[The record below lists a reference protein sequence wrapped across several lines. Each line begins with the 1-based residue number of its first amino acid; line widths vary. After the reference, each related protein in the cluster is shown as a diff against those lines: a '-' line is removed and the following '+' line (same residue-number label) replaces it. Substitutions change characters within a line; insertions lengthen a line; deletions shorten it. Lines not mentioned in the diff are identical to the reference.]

1 MVRVVY
7 THDIFSRQATGGI
20 SRYFAEL
27 IRGVATAAESHV
39 LAGFHWNR
47 HLADVSGAAVRGR
60 LVSRPVG
67 GLLGSALRTAN
78 RLWQGFLL
86 PRGRNTVIHHT
97 YYGFTSPAREG
108 RLVVTVHDMIPE
120 LFAPANGSPARW
132 AGLRLAKRLSC
143 RRADRVIAVSNTT
156 KCDLCERYDL
166 PENRVDVIPH
176 GNPLAHL
183 TGCEFD
189 RPHEAPY
196 LLYVGN
202 RSGYK
207 NWAGLVEAIAG
218 SATIRESLDLV
229 CFGGGPFRPDESQ
242 LIGRS
247 GLTARVH
254 AAAGDDETL
263 AAFYRHAAAY
273 VCPSLYEGF
282 GLPCVEAMGFGC
294 PIVCAD
300 RGSLPEVVGPAGI
313 YFDPDDA
320 ESIRQ
325 AIEQAAFDAAAA
337 KRLKP
342 LMAERERSYRW
353 SRTVAA
359 TLRTYRHVAGEDV
372 GGGTEEIRKA
382 A

>member
-27 IRGVATAAESHV
+27 IRGVSAAAESHV
-39 LAGFHWNR
+39 LAGVHWNL
-47 HLADVSGAAVRGR
+47 HLADLSGAAVRGR
-60 LVSRPVG
+60 VVDRPLGRV
-67 GLLGSALRTAN
+67 LGSAIRAAN
-78 RLWQGFLL
+78 RVWQGFSL
-86 PRGRNTVIHHT
+86 PGGRDTVIHHT
-97 YYGFTSPAREG
+97 YYGFTSPARG
-108 RLVVTVHDMIPE
+108 RRLVVTVHDMIPE
-120 LFAPANGSPARW
+120 LFAPANGSPVRW
-132 AGLRLAKRLSC
+132 AALRLAKRLSC
-143 RRADRVIAVSNTT
+143 RRAERVIAVSSIT
-156 KCDLCERYDL
+156 KRDLCERYDL
-166 PENRVDVIPH
+166 AEDRVDVIPH
-176 GNPLAHL
+176 GNPLANL
-183 TGCEFD
+183 TGLEFD

-207 NWAGLVEAIAG
+207 NWPALIEAIAG
-218 SATIRESLDLV
+218 SAAVRESLDLV

-242 LIGRS
+242 LIARS
-247 GLTARVH
+247 GLAARVH
-254 AAAGDDETL
+254 ATAGDDETL
-263 AAFYRHAAAY
+263 AAYYQHATAY

-294 PIVCAD
+294 PVVCAD

-320 ESIRQ
+320 DSIRQ
-325 AIEQAAFDAAAA
+325 AIEQAAFDTAATR
-337 KRLKP
+337 KLKP
-342 LMAERERSYRW
+342 HMAERERGYRW

-359 TLRTYRHVAGEDV
+359 TLRTYRQAAGEDV
-372 GGGTEEIRKA
+372 GNSAEGIRKA

>member
-27 IRGVATAAESHV
+27 IRGVAAAAESRV
-39 LAGFHWNR
+39 LAGLHWNR
-47 HLADVSGAAVRGR
+47 HLAEVPAADVRGR
-60 LVSRPVG
+60 LLGRPAG
-67 GLLGSALRTAN
+67 RLLGTVVRTAN
-78 RLWQGFLL
+78 RLWQEFAL
-86 PRGRNTVIHHT
+86 PGGRDTVIHHT
-97 YYGFTSPAREG
+97 YYGFTSPARQG

-120 LFAPANGSPARW
+120 LFAPSSPSARQ

-143 RRADRVIAVSNTT
+143 RRAERVIAVSENT
-156 KCDLCERYDL
+156 KRDLCERYDL
-166 PENRVDVIPH
+166 AEDRVDVIPH

-183 TGCEFD
+183 AGREFD
-189 RPHEAPY
+189 RPHGPPY

-207 NWAGLVEAIAG
+207 NWSRLVEAIAG
-218 SATIRESLDLV
+218 SPSPRDSLDLV
-229 CFGGGPFRPDESQ
+229 CFGGGPLQPDEAR
-242 LIGRS
+242 LIARAGMT
-247 GLTARVH
+247 GRVH
-254 AAAGDDETL
+254 MTAGGDEAL
-263 AAFYRHAAAY
+263 AAYYRHAVAY

-294 PIVCAD
+294 PVVCAD

-313 YFDPDDA
+313 YFDPEDTD
-320 ESIRQ
+320 SIRQ
-325 AIEQAAFDAAAA
+325 AVERAAFDGAAA

-342 LMAERERSYRW
+342 LMAERERNYRW

-359 TLRTYRHVAGEDV
+359 TIDTYRRAAGEDV
-372 GGGTEEIRKA
+372 GSATEEIRRA